1 MVKQKRHILWF
12 TIAFGMII
20 LFLLMLLSS
29 VLDIGE
35 RLSQVHLFLSYGFYG
50 LVFMLVYVLLLRPLQ
65 IIAFKKP
72 LRLQLDMSNLQLK
85 DYQKMKKTLLE
96 LSYVHDTYKE
106 RLKEGKTLESLSPVV
121 MEIMKDVVKKEVMEI
136 VKAHAKTVM
145 ISTAISQNGRL
156 DFLTVVIVNIKMIAK
171 IVEAIGFRPS
181 YPELAKI
188 IVQVMTMALIAEG
201 LENIDLNDVLP
212 QQTLNSIGDIPFIK
226 PILSS
231 TTQGISNALLT
242 LRIGIVTREY
252 LMPSQTFTK
261 TNIRKVAF
269 FEAAAL
275 TPLVVGD
282 ALKIFPKTVFNLFK
296 SNKPEKETLKK

>member
-1 MVKQKRHILWF
+1 MKQKRHILWF
-12 TIAFGMII
+12 TIAFGMVV

-29 VLDIGE
+29 VLDIGD
-35 RLSQVHLFLSYGFYG
+35 RLSQINLYVSYGFYV
-50 LVFMLVYVLLLRPLQ
+50 LVFLLVYVLLLRPLH

-72 LRLQLDMSNLQLK
+72 LRLQLDAKDLKLK
-85 DYQKMKKTLLE
+85 DFLKMKKTLLS
-96 LSYVHDTYKE
+96 LSYIDDT
-106 RLKEGKTLESLSPVV
+106 LKDKLKANTTLETLSPVV
-121 MEIMKDVVKKEVMEI
+121 TDMIQNVVKKEVMDI
-136 VKAHAKTVM
+136 VKSHAKTVM

-156 DFLTVVIVNIKMIAK
+156 DFLTVVVVNIKMIAK

-181 YPELAKI
+181 YPELAKL
-188 IVQVMTMALIAEG
+188 IVQVMTMALVAEG

-252 LMPSQTFTK
+252 LMPSNSQQVL
-261 TNIRKVAF
+261 NIRKVAF
-269 FEAAAL
+269 LEAASL

-296 SNKPEKETLKK
+296 SNKSDKDSSKK